1 MSILSSLQS
10 NPTPDDPL
18 VNQVQEK
25 IGLKDTQLVTNHVEN
40 ALNFITQEAD
50 VNPEGIESLCKDIQG
65 PVIDNGFRSADMR
78 EKAKKGIGGLIK
90 GFFGAK

>member
-25 IGLKDTQLVTNHVEN
+25 TGLKDTQLVTNHVEN

-50 VNPEGIESLCKDIQG
+50 VNPEGIESLCKD
-65 PVIDNGFRSADMR
+65 NGFRSADMR

-90 GFFGAK
+90 GFFGTK

>member
-40 ALNFITQEAD
+40 ALNFITLEAD
-50 VNPEGIESLCKDIQG
+50 VNPEGIESLC
-65 PVIDNGFRSADMR
+65 RHS
-78 EKAKKGIGGLIK
+78 
-90 GFFGAK
+90 GACNWQWV

>member
-1 MSILSSLQS
+1 
-10 NPTPDDPL
+10 
-18 VNQVQEK
+18 
-25 IGLKDTQLVTNHVEN
+25 
-40 ALNFITQEAD
+40 LNFITQEAD

-90 GFFGAK
+90 GFFGTK

>member
-1 MSILSSLQS
+1 MSILSSLQIS
-10 NPTPDDPL
+10 LTPEDPL
-18 VNQVQEK
+18 VNQLQEK
-25 IGLKDTQLVTNHVEN
+25 TGLKDTQLVTNHVEN

-50 VNPEGIESLCKDIQG
+50 VNPEGIESLCEDIQG
-65 PVIDNGFRSADMR
+65 NGFRSADTR